1 MIREYFTIT
10 EMAPTKKCLNS
21 VLNVKAVVA
30 TFNHKKALVGAFSV
44 IVKTDCETDG
54 SFTAQEQRQASDGPA
69 PAVNGLD
76 PGIDLLKTT
85 DLQFAF

>member
-1 MIREYFTIT
+1 MKPLVG
-10 EMAPTKKCLNS
+10 A
-21 VLNVKAVVA
+21 
-30 TFNHKKALVGAFSV
+30 FNHEKALEGAFSV

-54 SFTAQEQRQASDGPA
+54 SFTALEQRQASDGPA
-69 PAVNGLD
+69 PAVNGSD

>member
-1 MIREYFTIT
+1 M
-10 EMAPTKKCLNS
+10 
-21 VLNVKAVVA
+21 
-30 TFNHKKALVGAFSV
+30 

-54 SFTAQEQRQASDGPA
+54 SFTALEQRQASDGPA
-69 PAVNGLD
+69 PAVNGSD

>member
-1 MIREYFTIT
+1 M
-10 EMAPTKKCLNS
+10 
-21 VLNVKAVVA
+21 
-30 TFNHKKALVGAFSV
+30 FSRGLLR
-44 IVKTDCETDG
+44 DCETDG
-54 SFTAQEQRQASDGPA
+54 SFTALEQRQASDGPA